1 MPTYSGRMTSA
12 PTFDLLIDSGRAV
25 AQATRI
31 APEPGEP
38 RLGELLAH
46 PAPRDGRRVHVRANM
61 VASVD
66 GGAWGADHRSGSIND
81 VADLR
86 VFEVL
91 RALADAVLVGAG
103 TIRAERYGPVER
115 PARLAALTA
124 AAGRSPG
131 IVTAVVSRT
140 GVLPPSLL
148 DEAAQTM
155 LLTTCQGAA
164 AHRGSALDRAG
175 RLVVVDDGDGGVV
188 LHAAL
193 DALAERGLTRVLTE
207 GGPHLLATLLD
218 EGLVDELMLTT
229 SPRLVGPAPGRI
241 VAGPR
246 SLQDA
251 LDTHAAPAVLLH
263 AGGTLITRWVLRG
276 R

>member
-1 MPTYSGRMTSA
+1 MPSV
-12 PTFDLLIDSGRAV
+12 PTFDLLIDAGRAV
-25 AQATRI
+25 AQAERI
-31 APEPGEP
+31 IPEPGET

-46 PAPRDGRRVHVRANM
+46 PAPREGRVHVRANM

-81 VADLR
+81 AADFR

-91 RALADAVLVGAG
+91 RALADVVLVGAG
-103 TIRAERYGPVER
+103 TIRAEGYGPVER
-115 PARLAALTA
+115 PAHLSSLTA
-124 AAGRSPG
+124 AAGRAPR

-140 GVLPPSLL
+140 GVLPASLL
-148 DEAAQTM
+148 EPDARSV
-155 LLTTCQGAA
+155 LLTTVAGAE
-164 AHRGSALDRAG
+164 AHRGSELDTAG
-175 RLVVVDDGDGGVV
+175 RLVVVDDGLGSVD
-188 LHAAL
+188 LRAAL

-207 GGPHLLATLLD
+207 GGPHLLANLLD
-218 EGLVDELMLTT
+218 DGLVDELMLTT

-251 LDTHAAPAVLLH
+251 LDTRTTPAVLLH
-263 AGGTLITRWVLRG
+263 ADGTLVTRWVLRG